1 MNAAAAAAAAAAAT
15 DKAANAPDN
24 VLLVDVRYSL
34 RWGGGGEQ
42 EGGYTCK
49 ETKTMVKSWV

>member
-1 MNAAAAAAAAAAAT
+1 MNAAAAA
-15 DKAANAPDN
+15 AANAPDN